1 MRFWSMADGQNQVE
15 HGQDTIRHLENEI
28 HFQRRAGPR
37 GVEYNQRFLMSTL
50 TQISPPKSRRSP
62 VLRILLW
69 LMLAL
74 IVIVAGLV
82 GYAYNV
88 AHAALP
94 QLEGRLQIRGLSAP
108 VTVTRDGHGVPTIEA
123 ASLDD
128 LFFTQGYVTAQD
140 RLWQMDVMRRYGG
153 GELSEILGDGLLRLD
168 REQRILGLREA
179 ARKALE
185 LASPR
190 DRAFYEAYARGVNA
204 YIETHG
210 DRLPIE
216 FRILHY
222 APKQWQP
229 EDSAVIANSMVKDL
243 NYHYFYDALSREK
256 ILAKLGPEL
265 TADLYVNRSWHDRPP
280 TVMREDLTEPDNT
293 GNSDDEDDDDS
304 PDNSVTRKFPA
315 RAPKSLPVQA
325 SGAKAPP
332 EESGLIAALKALR
345 HPKAD
350 FSKIPEAL
358 SAHALPTGALPIQA
372 LSIEPWL
379 TGSSTIESSAIEEV
393 PVNGSND
400 WVVSGAHTVTG
411 KPLLS
416 NDMHLGHQMPNLW
429 YEAHL
434 HSGPLDVAGVT
445 LPGMPYVIVGHNQ
458 RIAWG
463 FTNVGPTVTDVFIE
477 NFNQEGA
484 YQTPSGW
491 VQPEHR
497 AEVIH
502 VKGKPD
508 VHVDVMITRHGPVI
522 TELVP
527 GETRPLALRWTLYD
541 GLHIPFFDV
550 NTAQNWDEFQRAF
563 SQLDAPGQNVVYADV
578 DGNIGYHTTGKVPI
592 RAAGD
597 GSLPVSGAD
606 NAHEW
611 ISYIPFEKLPSI
623 YNPPSGIIATAN
635 GRIAPDGYPNSI
647 SMEWEAPWRTAR
659 IYHVLESGRQ
669 FSVADMLALQ
679 TDIQSEAVL
688 FAAERLV
695 YAVDHAAKPSARAKQ
710 AADLMRSWDGRML
723 AASAAPTIAENSI
736 GELRRLL
743 LEAKL
748 GRAPSESRKE
758 ADSELYKETEKNVVD
773 WKTYSWL
780 QRSVWMENILL
791 HRPKRWL
798 PDQYP
803 NYDELLTA
811 AVEAAVN
818 HPQAP
823 KDLASWRWGA
833 FNAVDIQHPI
843 LGKIPVIKH
852 WSGPGVQEQSG
863 SGYTVK
869 AVTPYHGPSER
880 FTANMANLDES
891 TLNTVTGQGGNFL
904 SPYYMDQWK
913 AWYGGTTFSLPFTTK
928 AVEAAKTH
936 RVVLEP
942 GK

>member
-1 MRFWSMADGQNQVE
+1 
-15 HGQDTIRHLENEI
+15 
-28 HFQRRAGPR
+28 
-37 GVEYNQRFLMSTL
+37 MSTL
-50 TQISPPKSRRSP
+50 AEISLPKSHRSP
-62 VLRILLW
+62 ISRILLW
-69 LMLAL
+69 LFLAAL
-74 IVIVAGLV
+74 AIVVSV
-82 GYAYNV
+82 GGYGYYV
-88 AHAALP
+88 VHSALP
-94 QLEGRLQIRGLSAP
+94 QLDGPLQVSGLSAA
-108 VTVTRDGHGVPTIEA
+108 VTVTRDSHGVPAIEA
-123 ASLDD
+123 SNLAD
-128 LFFTQGYVTAQD
+128 LFFAQGYVTAQD
-140 RLWQMDVMRRYGG
+140 RLWQMDVMRRFGS
-153 GELSEILGDGLLRLD
+153 GELSEILGEDMLKLD
-168 REQRILGLREA
+168 REQRILGLRA
-179 ARKALE
+179 AAKRAIE
-185 LASPR
+185 MASPR
-190 DRAFYEAYARGVNA
+190 DRSFFGAYASGVNA
-204 YIETHG
+204 YIGSHG

-222 APKQWQP
+222 APKPWLA
-229 EDSAVIANSMVKDL
+229 EDSVVIANSMVKDL
-243 NYHYFYDALSREK
+243 NYHYFYDALAREK

-280 TVMREDLTEPDNT
+280 TVMREDLNEPDNST

-304 PDNSVTRKFPA
+304 PDNSVTQKKAAPA
-315 RAPKSLPVQA
+315 
-325 SGAKAPP
+325 
-332 EESGLIAALKALR
+332 E
-345 HPKAD
+345 
-350 FSKIPEAL
+350 
-358 SAHALPTGALPIQA
+358 ALPIDA
-372 LSIEPWL
+372 LPVEDL
-379 TGSSTIESSAIEEV
+379 

-434 HSGPLDVAGVT
+434 HSGTLDVAGVT

-463 FTNVGPTVTDVFIE
+463 FTNVGPTVTDAYIE
-477 NFNQEGA
+477 NFNPQGA

-497 AEVIH
+497 SEVIH
-502 VKGKPD
+502 VKGMPD
-508 VHVDVMITRHGPVI
+508 VNLDVKITRHGPVI

-527 GETRPLALRWTLYD
+527 GETRALALRWTLYD
-541 GLHIPFFDV
+541 GLRIPFFDV
-550 NTAQNWDEFQRAF
+550 NAAQNWDEFRLAF

-578 DGNIGYHTTGKVPI
+578 DGNIGYQTTGKVPI

-611 ISYIPFEKLPSI
+611 TSYIPFEKLPSI
-623 YNPPSGIIATAN
+623 YNPPSGIIGTAN
-635 GRIAPDGYPNSI
+635 GRITPDNYPNSI

-669 FSVADMLALQ
+669 FSAADMLALQ
-679 TDIQSEAVL
+679 TDIQSEATL
-688 FAAERLV
+688 FAAERFV

-723 AASAAPTIAENSI
+723 ATAAAPTIAENAI

-743 LEAKL
+743 LEPKL
-748 GRAPSESRKE
+748 GMAPAESRKD
-758 ADSELYKETEKNVVD
+758 ADSELFKETKKNVID

-780 QRSVWMENILL
+780 QRSVWMENIVL

-833 FNAVDIQHPI
+833 FNAVEIQHPI
-843 LGKIPVIKH
+843 LGKIPVIRQ

-869 AVTPYHGPSER
+869 AVTRAHGPSER
-880 FTANMANLDES
+880 FTANLADLDQS
-891 TLNTVTGQGGNFL
+891 TLNIVTGQGGNFM

-913 AWYGGTTFSLPFTTK
+913 AWYEGTTFTLPFTAK
-928 AVEAAKTH
+928 AVESAKAH
-936 RVVLEP
+936 RLVLEP
-942 GK
+942 TK